1 MAVEAPYS
9 SYRKTNCIL
18 YIILLLALGIWCAYD
33 GYYNEDWI
41 QKHTN
46 PDGSPKAYLTANLW
60 CPYFAGGA
68 AVAIAVF
75 WFSVRNK
82 KLVADENELII
93 SEKEKIPYSSIQ
105 QIDKTHFD
113 SKGFFIISYKDKN
126 GRDAI
131 KALSYKKYDNLK
143 AVLEHLVSKIT

>member
-9 SYRKTNCIL
+9 RYRKTNCIL
-18 YIILLLALGIWCAYD
+18 YIIIILGAAAWCTYD
-33 GYYNEDWI
+33 GYFNESWI
-41 QKHTN
+41 AKHTN
-46 PDGSPKAYLTANLW
+46 EDGSPKAYLTINRQA
-60 CPYFAGGA
+60 PYYASVVA
-68 AVAIAVF
+68 LAIAVF

-82 KLVADENELII
+82 KVVADENELII

-113 SKGFFIISYKDKN
+113 SKGFFIISYKDQD
-126 GRDAI
+126 GRGKL

-143 AVLEHLVSKIT
+143 AVLEHLISKIT

>member
-18 YIILLLALGIWCAYD
+18 YIILLLGFGIWCAYD

-46 PDGSPKAYLTANLW
+46 PDGSPQFYLSFNRQIPFYA
-60 CPYFAGGA
+60 GA
-68 AVAIAVF
+68 AIVAIAAF
-75 WFSVRNK
+75 WLSVRNK

-105 QIDKTHFD
+105 QIDKTHFE
-113 SKGFFIISYKDKN
+113 SKGFFIISYKDKD
-126 GRDAI
+126 GKDVLKAI
-131 KALSYKKYDNLK
+131 SYKKYDNLK
-143 AVLEHLVSKIT
+143 AVLELLVSKIT

>member
-18 YIILLLALGIWCAYD
+18 YIILLLVLGSWCAYD
-33 GYYNEDWI
+33 GYFSEDWI
-41 QKHTN
+41 QEHTN
-46 PDGSPKAYLTANLW
+46 ADGSPQFYLKFNRQI
-60 CPYFAGGA
+60 PYYAGA
-68 AVAIAVF
+68 AVVAIAVF
-75 WFSVRNK
+75 WFSVRSK
-82 KLVADENELII
+82 KVIADENELII

-113 SKGFFIISYKDKN
+113 SRGFFIISYKDKD
-126 GRDAI
+126 GRDKL

-143 AVLEHLVSKIT
+143 AVLELLVSKIT